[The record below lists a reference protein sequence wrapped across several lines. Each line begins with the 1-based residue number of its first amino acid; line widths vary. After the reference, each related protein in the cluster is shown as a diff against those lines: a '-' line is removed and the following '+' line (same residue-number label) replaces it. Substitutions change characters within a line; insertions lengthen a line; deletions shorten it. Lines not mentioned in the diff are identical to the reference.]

1 MSVEIHACPVCGSA
15 ETQDLVTI
23 RSVPVYCNV
32 LWPSRETA
40 REAARGDL
48 ALRVCRT
55 CAHVFNA
62 AFDPARMAYTPA
74 YENSLH
80 FSPRF
85 QAYVEALADDLI
97 ARHGLRGKTIVEIGS
112 GQGDFLA
119 LLCERGGNTGLGF
132 DPSYRPGLNG
142 AVDGRPFTI
151 IPDYYSERY
160 ARHPADLVCSRH
172 VLEHIPTPRE
182 FVANV
187 RRAVGDRPE
196 TVIFF
201 EVPNVR
207 YTLRDLGVWDLIYE
221 HCSYFSVSSLVRLF
235 TDCGFAVG
243 AVAEAYAGQFL
254 TLEARPGAAAS
265 SPPEQT
271 RAAVLAEA
279 GTFAD
284 HYQTKRAHWEAE
296 LRRLAAAGRRVV
308 VWGAGSKG
316 VTFLNT
322 FAAQTG
328 SEYVVDIN
336 PRKQGLHVAGTGQLI
351 VAPEALRDHA
361 PDVVLVMNPIY
372 ETEIGQ
378 IVAGLG
384 LRPEL
389 RCV

>member
-1 MSVEIHACPVCGSA
+1 MSAASSDCPVCGSA
-15 ETQDLVTI
+15 ETQDVVTI

-32 LWPSRETA
+32 LWPSRAAA

-55 CAHVFNA
+55 CAHVYNA

-85 QAYVEALADDLI
+85 QAYAEALADDLI

-132 DPSYRPGLNG
+132 DPSYRPEPDG
-142 AVDGRPFTI
+142 AAEGRPFTI

-160 ARHPADLVCSRH
+160 AHHPADLVCSRH
-172 VLEHIPTPRE
+172 VLEHIPAPRE
-182 FVANV
+182 FLARI
-187 RRAVGDRPE
+187 RRAVGDRPG
-196 TVIFF
+196 TVIFC

-207 YTLRDLGVWDLIYE
+207 YTLRDLGIWDLIYE
-221 HCSYFSVSSLVRLF
+221 HCSYFSASSLAGLF
-235 TDCGFAVG
+235 ADCGFAVD

-254 TLEARPGAAAS
+254 TLEARPGVAAS
-265 SPPEQT
+265 PPPDPT

-279 GTFAD
+279 GAFAD
-284 HYQTKRAHWEAE
+284 HYRAKRAHWEAE
-296 LRRLAAAGRRVV
+296 LRRWEAAGRRAAL
-308 VWGAGSKG
+308 WGAGSKG

-322 FAAQTG
+322 FADQR
-328 SEYVVDIN
+328 SVEYVVDIN
-336 PRKQGLHVAGTGQLI
+336 PRKQGQYVAGTGQPI
-351 VAPEALRDHA
+351 VAPEALAQYR
-361 PDVVLVMNPIY
+361 PDVVVVMNPVY
-372 ETEIGQ
+372 QDEIRQ
-378 IVAGLG
+378 ALAGLG
-384 LRPEL
+384 LSPEVL
-389 RCV
+389 CA